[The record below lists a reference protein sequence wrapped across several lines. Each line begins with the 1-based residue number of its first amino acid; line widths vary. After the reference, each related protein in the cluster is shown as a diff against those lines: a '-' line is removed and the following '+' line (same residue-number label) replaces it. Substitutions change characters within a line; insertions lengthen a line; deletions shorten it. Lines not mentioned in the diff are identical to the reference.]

1 MKKYDILV
9 AGGGFAGIGA
19 AAAAASLGKS
29 VLLVE
34 KGGCL
39 GGAAANALVLPFM
52 PYSTLK
58 KNSDGS
64 SKRIFLVRGIFE
76 EITDMLTLK
85 NAGDKYYFNT
95 DRLKT
100 VLDEF
105 VTAAGVDVLFHTSVY
120 SVNRT
125 GRRLDSVSV
134 TSVGGSFSVEA
145 SYFIDATGDS
155 YLSYLAGCGC

>member
-64 SKRIFLVRGIFE
+64 SKRIFLVR
-76 EITDMLTLK
+76 K
-85 NAGDKYYFNT
+85 KC
-95 DRLKT
+95 RRQ
-100 VLDEF
+100 
-105 VTAAGVDVLFHTSVY
+105 VLFQY
-120 SVNRT
+120 
-125 GRRLDSVSV
+125 
-134 TSVGGSFSVEA
+134 
-145 SYFIDATGDS
+145 
-155 YLSYLAGCGC
+155 

>member
-19 AAAAASLGKS
+19 AAAAASLGKR

-64 SKRIFLVRGIFE
+64 SERIFLVRGIFE

-95 DRLKT
+95 DR
-100 VLDEF
+100 
-105 VTAAGVDVLFHTSVY
+105 
-120 SVNRT
+120 
-125 GRRLDSVSV
+125 
-134 TSVGGSFSVEA
+134 
-145 SYFIDATGDS
+145 
-155 YLSYLAGCGC
+155 

>member
-9 AGGGFAGIGA
+9 AGGGFAGIG

-64 SKRIFLVRGIFE
+64 SKRIFLCPW
-76 EITDMLTLK
+76 DL
-85 NAGDKYYFNT
+85 
-95 DRLKT
+95 
-100 VLDEF
+100 
-105 VTAAGVDVLFHTSVY
+105 
-120 SVNRT
+120 
-125 GRRLDSVSV
+125 
-134 TSVGGSFSVEA
+134 
-145 SYFIDATGDS
+145 
-155 YLSYLAGCGC
+155 